1 MEKIMKIEKIII
13 TEKLKKINEH
23 WSPRV
28 IAEMNNYQ
36 FKLAKVKDEFIW
48 HKHEDTDETFFVISG
63 RLTIELKE
71 EKVFLEKGEMVVIP
85 RGIEH
90 KPYAE
95 KECEIMLIEPKETV
109 NTGNIVSEMTVKN
122 DQWI

>member
-1 MEKIMKIEKIII
+1 MIWKIRFHGEDYQ
-13 TEKLKKINEH
+13 KLKKINEH

-28 IAEMNNYQ
+28 FAEMNDYQ

-48 HKHEDTDETFFVISG
+48 HKHEETDEAFFVING

-85 RGIEH
+85 CGVEH
-90 KPYAE
+90 RPFAE
-95 KECEIMLIEPKETV
+95 EECEIMLIEPKETV
-109 NTGNIVSEMTVKN
+109 NTGNIISEMTVKN
-122 DQWI
+122 DQWV

>member
-1 MEKIMKIEKIII
+1 MKIEKINIYQ
-13 TEKLKKINEH
+13 KLKKINEH

-28 IAEMNNYQ
+28 FAEMNDYQ

-48 HKHEDTDETFFVISG
+48 HKHEETDEAFFVING

-85 RGIEH
+85 CGVEH
-90 KPYAE
+90 RPFAE
-95 KECEIMLIEPKETV
+95 EECEIMLIEPKETV
-109 NTGNIVSEMTVKN
+109 NTGNIISEMTVKN
-122 DQWI
+122 DQWV

>member
-1 MEKIMKIEKIII
+1 MKIEKIII

-85 RGIEH
+85 RGVEH